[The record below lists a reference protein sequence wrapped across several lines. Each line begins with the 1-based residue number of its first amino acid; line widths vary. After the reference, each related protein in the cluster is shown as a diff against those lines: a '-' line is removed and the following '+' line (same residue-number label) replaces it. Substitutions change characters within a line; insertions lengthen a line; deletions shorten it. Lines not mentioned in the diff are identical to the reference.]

1 MSEQAYQF
9 VQIDIR
15 KNSRF
20 NLALY
25 NIFNTKKGKYK
36 KDKLKT
42 IGEAPHL
49 VDSSL
54 IEISRS
60 QIEKYLK
67 AKGYFNARVKTDI
80 KIKNQCAQ
88 ITFLADSGLR
98 FQIRNISYE
107 IPDKEVFNLH
117 QSHVN
122 KFTHVH
128 KGQVYDQDSL
138 SYDQGQTFL
147 LLQRN
152 GYYDYLKPY
161 MRVSVDTN
169 SHSNQADLKIFIDN
183 PIDKKKHTV
192 YKINNSVIK
201 IKNSGGTE
209 EGLPDTVTLAS
220 QYHFMDYSG
229 YFNAK
234 MIKKYLFIKKDETY
248 NIDKANL
255 TYDRL
260 YALNVFRGLKIDF
273 YKMAD
278 SVPRLDVYYSIIPS
292 KKMNN
297 RVEGEYQFNTGRTGF
312 KVADTYSNRNL
323 FGGAEL
329 LQLTARYNVQFD
341 AAASGSWFDRVLSTD
356 FNLGA
361 SVSVP
366 ALIPF
371 NLPKLGK
378 NGVPHTIFSS
388 NFQFFD
394 QKNKFI
400 NRVFTNSV
408 TYNWAESRYKL
419 HSFTPLGIEY
429 RIGKLDLG
437 FIEELINQGD
447 NLLFINTNNRTFIN
461 LGSQYAFT
469 YNDIKL
475 RQLSNFLYFKGTLN
489 LAGNTSNLLNRI
501 FNFKTDLG
509 DVKTVFGLPYEQYV
523 KTELDFRIYRFFG
536 GDRQLV
542 IRFNPGIGIPY
553 GNSNALVFENNF
565 FAGGSSGIRAWEA
578 RTLGPGGYNRAS
590 IANDTDRQNFRNLDQ
605 NGEFKLEG
613 NLEYRFKLITK
624 LLGGS
629 LKAAFFTD
637 FGNVWRLKQNSQN
650 PNGEIK
656 LNTFFDQMAIGS
668 GLGLRLDVNYFV
680 IRVDVGVKV
689 KDPQFLG
696 SDQWVISHFFRKQ
709 EFKNNYS
716 KTNSPDSYNFLQWN
730 FGIGMPF

>member
-229 YFNAK
+229 YFNSK

-553 GNSNALVFENNF
+553 GNSNALVFEKNF

>member
-1 MSEQAYQF
+1 MAEQAYQF
-9 VQIDIR
+9 VQIDVH
-15 KNSRF
+15 KNHRLS
-20 NLALY
+20 LALY
-25 NIFNTKKGKYK
+25 NTFNTKKGKYK
-36 KDKLKT
+36 QGKLKS

-67 AKGYFNARVKTDI
+67 AKGYFNARVRTDI

-88 ITFLADSGLR
+88 ITFVADSGFR
-98 FQIRNISYE
+98 FKIRNISYE

-122 KFTHVH
+122 QFTHVH
-128 KGQVYDQDSL
+128 KGQAYDQDSL
-138 SYDQGQTFL
+138 SYDQEQTFS

-152 GYYDYLKPY
+152 GYFDYLKPY

-169 SHSNQADLKIFIDN
+169 SHLNQADLKIFIDN
-183 PIDKKKHTV
+183 PIDRKKHTI
-192 YKINNSVIK
+192 YTINNSVIK
-201 IKNSGGTE
+201 IKNSSGIE
-209 EGLPDTVTLAS
+209 EGLPDTVALAS
-220 QYHFMDYSG
+220 QYRFWDYSG

-234 MIKKYLFIKKDETY
+234 TIKKYLFIKKDEKY

-260 YALNVFRGLKIDF
+260 YALNVFRGVKMDF
-273 YKMAD
+273 HKVAD
-278 SVPRLDVYYSIIPS
+278 SVPRLDVFYSMIPS

-297 RVEGEYQFNTGRTGF
+297 RIEGEYQFNTGRTGF

-329 LQLTARYNVQFD
+329 LQLTARYNIQFD

-361 SVSVP
+361 SISVP
-366 ALIPF
+366 ALILF

-378 NGVPHTIFSS
+378 NGVPHTIFGS
-388 NFQFFD
+388 NFQFFH
-394 QKNKFI
+394 QKDKFT
-400 NRVFTNSV
+400 NRVFTNLV
-408 TYNWAESRYKL
+408 TYNWAENKYKQ
-419 HSFTPLGIEY
+419 HSYTPLGVEY
-429 RIGKLDLG
+429 RIGILDLG
-437 FIEELINQGD
+437 FITELQNQGN
-447 NLLFINTNNRTFIN
+447 NLFVRTNNRTFIN
-461 LGSQYAFT
+461 LGSQYTFT

-475 RQLSNFLYFKGTLN
+475 RQLSHFFYFKGTLN
-489 LAGNTSNLLNRI
+489 LAGNTSTLLNRI
-501 FNFKTDLG
+501 FNFKIASG

-523 KTELDFRIYRFFG
+523 KTELDFRIYKFLG

-542 IRFNPGIGIPY
+542 VRFNPGIGIPY
-553 GNSNALVFENNF
+553 GNSNALTFEKNF
-565 FAGGSSGIRAWEA
+565 FAGGWSGVRAWEA

-590 IANDTDRQNFRNLDQ
+590 IGTPVERQNLQNLDQ
-605 NGEFKLEG
+605 FGEVKLES
-613 NLEYRFKLITK
+613 NLEYRFRLINK
-624 LLGGS
+624 LLGAT
-629 LKAAFFTD
+629 LKGAFFTD
-637 FGNVWRLKQNSQN
+637 FGNVWRFKQNSEN

-668 GLGLRLDVNYFV
+668 GFGLRLDLNYFI

-689 KDPQFLG
+689 KDPQFSG

-716 KTNSPDSYNFLQWN
+716 KTNSPNSYNFLQWN